1 MMRHLRTRTAPAAL
15 VAALALSLPAC
26 GADDGADVR
35 ELEGE
40 GGTTGSE
47 TGTHADTGSETGTD
61 ADTGGETGTDADTG
75 SETGTD
81 AETGTEG

>member
-1 MMRHLRTRTAPAAL
+1 MRHFRIRTAPAVL

-40 GGTTGSE
+40 GATTGSE
-47 TGTHADTGSETGTD
+47 TGTHTGESGTD
-61 ADTGGETGTDADTG
+61 SDGETGTEAEADT
-75 SETGTD
+75 
-81 AETGTEG
+81 ATEG